1 MDTNRPTDMDTKRHT
16 DLDTPTVQS
25 LPTDMAK
32 SRQTDLDKRPRN
44 CRSWRCKRPPT
55 DMDTTTAQPFSSLPT
70 DMDTNRPTD
79 MDTTT
84 QPFSQSLQTDRDKS
98 RQLNQDKKSQ
108 VSSAPQSSVPS
119 APLSSV
125 PPVRADDEW
134 PQDGDEI
141 PLGVCLSLY
150 HHHITR
156 LQKELESQKKKLKK
170 LKSQKK
176 LHVKEKKHAQEQL
189 QYAQEALKELRDD
202 IGAIKGVTTGT
213 EGTTWWGR
221 GVDKDDNDDNDD
233 NHNYVYH
240 LNVHDMDTDCLKA
253 ILDYDYEDVHTD
265 VLVKYGVVTNAQSH
279 KTNVSQTLKNGFIMF
294 ELNSVPSQSI
304 DSIQC
309 IDGTVHRYAP
319 GPSDEWEHHW
329 MILPKHPYAYE

>member
-1 MDTNRPTDMDTKRHT
+1 MEGHLDPVLIQVWAPALRSPNPPPNR
-16 DLDTPTVQS
+16 
-25 LPTDMAK
+25 
-32 SRQTDLDKRPRN
+32 RQ
-44 CRSWRCKRPPT
+44 T
-55 DMDTTTAQPFSSLPT
+55 DMDTTTAQSSVPSA
-70 DMDTNRPTD
+70 PQSSVPSAPQSSV
-79 MDTTT
+79 
-84 QPFSQSLQTDRDKS
+84 QPVHADDVCIQEREKNEALILKHTLLV
-98 RQLNQDKKSQ
+98 LNQDNKSQ

-189 QYAQEALKELRDD
+189 QYAQEQLQYAQEALKELRDD
-202 IGAIKGVTTGT
+202 IGAMKGVTTGTEGT

-221 GVDKDDNDDNDD
+221 GVDNDDNDD

-319 GPSDEWEHHW
+319 GPSDEWKHHW
-329 MILPKHPYAYE
+329 MILPKQPYAYE

>member
-1 MDTNRPTDMDTKRHT
+1 MDKSRPT
-16 DLDTPTVQS
+16 
-25 LPTDMAK
+25 
-32 SRQTDLDKRPRN
+32 N
-44 CRSWRCKRPPT
+44 
-55 DMDTTTAQPFSSLPT
+55 MDTTTA
-70 DMDTNRPTD
+70 
-79 MDTTT
+79 
-84 QPFSQSLQTDRDKS
+84 
-98 RQLNQDKKSQ
+98 
-108 VSSAPQSSVPS
+108 QSSVPS

-141 PLGVCLSLY
+141 PVGVCLSLY

-156 LQKELESQKKKLKK
+156 LQKELESQKKELESQKKK

-176 LHVKEKKHAQEQL
+176 LHVKEKKHAQVRFQW
-189 QYAQEALKELRDD
+189 LRDD
-202 IGAIKGVTTGT
+202 LRAIKGVTTGT

-221 GVDKDDNDDNDD
+221 GVDNDDNDD

-240 LNVHDMDTDCLKA
+240 LNVSTLDTECLKS
-253 ILDYDYEDVHTD
+253 ILDYDYEDVLD
-265 VLVKYGVVTNAQSH
+265 NVLVKYGVVTNAQSH

-319 GPSDEWEHHW
+319 GPSDEWKHHW
-329 MILPKHPYAYE
+329 MILPKQPYAYE

>member
-1 MDTNRPTDMDTKRHT
+1 MDTKR
-16 DLDTPTVQS
+16 PTN
-25 LPTDMAK
+25 L
-32 SRQTDLDKRPRN
+32 
-44 CRSWRCKRPPT
+44 
-55 DMDTTTAQPFSSLPT
+55 DTTTAQSSVPSAPQSSVPSAPLSSV
-70 DMDTNRPTD
+70 
-79 MDTTT
+79 
-84 QPFSQSLQTDRDKS
+84 QPVHADDACIQKREKNEALILTHTLLV
-98 RQLNQDKKSQ
+98 LNQDKKSQ

-189 QYAQEALKELRDD
+189 KYAQEQLKELRDD

-213 EGTTWWGR
+213 EGTGTEGTWWGR
-221 GVDKDDNDDNDD
+221 GVDKDDNDD

-240 LNVHDMDTDCLKA
+240 LNVHDMDTECLKA

-279 KTNVSQTLKNGFIMF
+279 TTNVSQTLLNGFIMF
-294 ELNSVPSQSI
+294 DINSVPSQSI
-304 DSIQC
+304 DTMQC
-309 IDGTVHRYAP
+309 IDGTVHRYTP
-319 GPSDEWEHHW
+319 GPSDEWKHHW
-329 MILPKHPYAYE
+329 MIVPKQPYAYE

>member
-1 MDTNRPTDMDTKRHT
+1 
-16 DLDTPTVQS
+16 V
-25 LPTDMAK
+25 
-32 SRQTDLDKRPRN
+32 
-44 CRSWRCKRPPT
+44 
-55 DMDTTTAQPFSSLPT
+55 
-70 DMDTNRPTD
+70 
-79 MDTTT
+79 
-84 QPFSQSLQTDRDKS
+84 
-98 RQLNQDKKSQ
+98 LNQDNKSQ

-202 IGAIKGVTTGT
+202 IGAMKGVTTGTEGT

-221 GVDKDDNDDNDD
+221 GVDNDDNDD

-279 KTNVSQTLKNGFIMF
+279 KTNVSQTLKNGFVMF
-294 ELNSVPSQSI
+294 ELNRF
-304 DSIQC
+304 DSM
-309 IDGTVHRYAP
+309 HRWH
-319 GPSDEWEHHW
+319 GP
-329 MILPKHPYAYE
+329 